1 MDMQFCQV
9 CDNLLYLYENEESKQ
24 LYLGCKTC
32 GNQQENHQ
40 NYIYDDQMSIDL
52 SETIS
57 QNKHLKEDI
66 TLPTIKDNPNIKCPN
81 VDCDSHKQKTSN
93 ILYLKYDKQNMKY
106 MYLCKDCQQTWT
118 NK

>member
-1 MDMQFCQV
+1 
-9 CDNLLYLYENEESKQ
+9 
-24 LYLGCKTC
+24 
-32 GNQQENHQ
+32 
-40 NYIYDDQMSIDL
+40 MSIDL
-52 SETIS
+52 RETIS

-106 MYLCKDCQQTWT
+106 MYLCKDCQQTWR
-118 NK
+118 N